1 MVKSKECVLSV
12 EVYKYP
18 YCGRPNKN
26 EDYLSEKICCYTIR
40 IRKKII
46 KKAKWL
52 IGYGD
57 FILRLTN
64 GVVPSQTISLPIS
77 PQTPAIMRSS
87 HSNVGF
93 SKKAIIAQ
101 VIKEMPAEIDFTEKE
116 IDQLYNLSIEC
127 RNNSLNQEELITK
140 ISNLRGG
147 IDIVASLGIIGAII
161 ILSTN
166 DWGLAF
172 QPNPHVIIPPHL
184 QWLYGN
190 NYQPGQFGYGKKV
203 GPRSITI
210 AGMTQNAGSDKKYPS
225 SGSWDYVDVMKELS
239 KQSSNNRIEIQVGD
253 QIYTIKNPYREDA
266 YELGYKLADQIYDS
280 IRESDTDIC
289 DIAENLG
296 FKADNIKNVKDH
308 VFYQKHELDQYVSL
322 GEASEYKRFDPYIQQ
337 ALAWK
342 RLETG
347 TYTQDDITWIKHE
360 CTERHHELKYGSG
373 YSEAHNR
380 AQTRFDGAPWE
391 NNF

>member
-1 MVKSKECVLSV
+1 MAKSKKCVLSV

-40 IRKKII
+40 TRKKII

-52 IGYGD
+52 IVYGD

-64 GVVPSQTISLPIS
+64 GVVPSRAIGLPIS
-77 PQTPAIMRSS
+77 PPPIMRSI
-87 HSNVGF
+87 HSNVGL

-127 RNNSLNQEELITK
+127 RNNSLSKEQLITK

-147 IDIVASLGIIGAII
+147 SFIDIVAALGIIGAII

-172 QPNPHVIIPPHL
+172 QPNPHVIVPPHL

-190 NYQPGQFGYGKKV
+190 QQPGNHFGYGKEA
-203 GPRSITI
+203 GPRSVTVI
-210 AGMTQNAGSDKKYPS
+210 GMTQNTGSEKKDPS
-225 SGSWDYVDVMKELS
+225 SGSWDYVDVMRELD
-239 KQSSNNRIEIQVGD
+239 KQSNKQIITIQV
-253 QIYTIKNPYREDA
+253 
-266 YELGYKLADQIYDS
+266 ADQIYES

-289 DIAENLG
+289 DIAQNLG

-308 VFYQKHELDQYVSL
+308 VFYNEHDLDRYGPDQI
-322 GEASEYKRFDPYIQQ
+322 ERKQFDPNLQQ

-347 TYTQDDITWIKHE
+347 THTQDDVTWIKHE
-360 CTERHHELKYGSG
+360 CAERHHELKYGSG
-373 YSEAHNR
+373 YNEAHNR

-391 NNF
+391 NQF